1 MQAAGSGTAVLGGD
15 APLGGGVARGVVR
28 TMGAVEGGGGG
39 GGSGLTTA
47 AELAHLV
54 RAEGVGALF
63 AGLGPRVLKVAPSCA
78 ITICSYEA
86 GKRFFER
93 GRAEGGAS

>member
-1 MQAAGSGTAVLGGD
+1 
-15 APLGGGVARGVVR
+15 
-28 TMGAVEGGGGG
+28 MGAVEGGGGG
-39 GGSGLTTA
+39 GGGGLTTA
-47 AELAHLV
+47 AELAHIV

-86 GKRFFER
+86 GKRFFGR